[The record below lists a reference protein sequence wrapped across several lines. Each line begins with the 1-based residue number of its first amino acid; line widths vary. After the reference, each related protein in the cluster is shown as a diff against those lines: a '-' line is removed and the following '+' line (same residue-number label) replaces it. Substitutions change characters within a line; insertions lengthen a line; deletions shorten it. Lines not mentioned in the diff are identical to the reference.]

1 MTSWEWNV
9 PRLRVKMTFEVGV
22 TYMVRKVF
30 SRAIFWEIFSKI
42 VRLKL
47 EQYQKGSF
55 LTPKIPHIS
64 APNKNFEN
72 RALLLFINLPEES
85 LCKKSKKSLEP
96 FSLTASNQPTNRPTN
111 NTGRE
116 LNWSWELTNNTG
128 RSSTEVENCN
138 VLESTCSTSESEII
152 FNLFMLTRYFHNIVQ
167 LFEPLSTVNDSIRIK
182 RNDI

>member
-30 SRAIFWEIFSKI
+30 SRAIFWEICSKI

-64 APNKNFEN
+64 APTFFFEN
-72 RALLLFINLPEES
+72 RALLLVINFPEES

-96 FSLTASNQPTNRPTN
+96 FSLTASNRP
-111 NTGRE
+111 
-116 LNWSWELTNNTG
+116 TNNTG

-152 FNLFMLTRYFHNIVQ
+152 DFSIYLCLLDTCIILFNYLNLFQ
-167 LFEPLSTVNDSIRIK
+167 L
-182 RNDI
+182 

>member
-1 MTSWEWNV
+1 MTSSEWNV
-9 PRLRVKMTFEVGV
+9 PRLRVKDILDVGL

-30 SRAIFWEIFSKI
+30 SRAIFWQICRKI
-42 VRLKL
+42 LRLKL

-72 RALLLFINLPEES
+72 RALLPFINLPEES

-96 FSLTASNQPTNRPTN
+96 FSLTASNQPTDRP
-111 NTGRE
+111 
-116 LNWSWELTNNTG
+116 TNNTG

-138 VLESTCSTSESEII
+138 VLESTCSTSESEIS
-152 FNLFMLTRYFHNIVQ
+152 FNLFMLT
-167 LFEPLSTVNDSIRIK
+167 IRIK

>member
-72 RALLLFINLPEES
+72 RARLLFINLPEES

-96 FSLTASNQPTNRPTN
+96 FAVTFVHQLP
-111 NTGRE
+111 
-116 LNWSWELTNNTG
+116 
-128 RSSTEVENCN
+128 NCN

-152 FNLFMLTRYFHNIVQ
+152 FNLFMLT
-167 LFEPLSTVNDSIRIK
+167 VNDSIRIK

>member
-1 MTSWEWNV
+1 MTLSEWNV
-9 PRLRVKMTFEVGV
+9 PRLRVKDILDVGL

-42 VRLKL
+42 LRLKL

-64 APNKNFEN
+64 APTFFFEN
-72 RALLLFINLPEES
+72 RALLLVINFPEES

-96 FSLTASNQPTNRPTN
+96 FSVTFAHPPNQPTNQP
-111 NTGRE
+111 
-116 LNWSWELTNNTG
+116 TNNTG

-138 VLESTCSTSESEII
+138 VLESTCSTSDSEII
-152 FNLFMLTRYFHNIVQ
+152 FNLFML
-167 LFEPLSTVNDSIRIK
+167 TVNDSIRIK

>member
-1 MTSWEWNV
+1 MTSSEWNV
-9 PRLRVKMTFEVGV
+9 PRLRVKDILDVGL
-22 TYMVRKVF
+22 TYMVRKDF
-30 SRAIFWEIFSKI
+30 LRAIFWEIFSKI

-55 LTPKIPHIS
+55 LTAKIPHIT
-64 APNKNFEN
+64 APTFFFEN
-72 RALLLFINLPEES
+72 RALLLVINFPEES
-85 LCKKSKKSLEP
+85 VCKKSKKSLEP
-96 FSLTASNQPTNRPTN
+96 FSVTLGDSPT
-111 NTGRE
+111 
-116 LNWSWELTNNTG
+116 TNNTG

-152 FNLFMLTRYFHNIVQ
+152 FNLFMLTWYFHNIVQ

>member
-1 MTSWEWNV
+1 MTSSEWNV
-9 PRLRVKMTFEVGV
+9 PRLRVKDILDVGL

-42 VRLKL
+42 LRLKL

-64 APNKNFEN
+64 APTFFFEN
-72 RALLLFINLPEES
+72 RALLLVINFPEES

-96 FSLTASNQPTNRPTN
+96 FAVTCAQPTT
-111 NTGRE
+111 
-116 LNWSWELTNNTG
+116 
-128 RSSTEVENCN
+128 NCN
-138 VLESTCSTSESEII
+138 VLESTFSTSESEII
-152 FNLFMLTRYFHNIVQ
+152 FNLFMLT
-167 LFEPLSTVNDSIRIK
+167 IRIK

>member
-1 MTSWEWNV
+1 MTSSEWNV
-9 PRLRVKMTFEVGV
+9 PRLRVKDILDVGL

-30 SRAIFWEIFSKI
+30 SRAIFWQIFRKI
-42 VRLKL
+42 LRLKL

-85 LCKKSKKSLEP
+85 LCKKILRAVLCN
-96 FSLTASNQPTNRPTN
+96 FGRQTDQP
-111 NTGRE
+111 
-116 LNWSWELTNNTG
+116 TNNTG

-152 FNLFMLTRYFHNIVQ
+152 FNLFMLT
-167 LFEPLSTVNDSIRIK
+167 VNDSIRIK